1 MIDERWRITRSKIV
15 MSIDEEPRVVAAGSA
30 IAMEALW
37 LEMIER
43 EDDFYLTL
51 EPVPSAENEALD
63 RLDERSDERARTNT
77 TEER

>member
-1 MIDERWRITRSKIV
+1 MTDERWQITRSKIV
-15 MSIDEEPRVVAAGSA
+15 MRADEEPRVVAAGSA

-51 EPVPSAENEALD
+51 EPVPDDNEALNA
-63 RLDERSDERARTNT
+63 LDERSDERARNTN
-77 TEER
+77 EER